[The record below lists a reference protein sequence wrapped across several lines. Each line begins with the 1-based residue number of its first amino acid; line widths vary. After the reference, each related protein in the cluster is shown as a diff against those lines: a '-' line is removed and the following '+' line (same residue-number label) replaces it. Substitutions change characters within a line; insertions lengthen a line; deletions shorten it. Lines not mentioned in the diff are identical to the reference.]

1 MRLIAFGGRPRSG
14 KLAGSACLC
23 RRNEMV
29 STPEA
34 LARRQQR
41 TELRR
46 DQVLDA
52 AEECFRAEGFH
63 GASMARIAA
72 AAGMSVGHIYQYFDS
87 KDAMIIA
94 LCERRFSGF
103 ELLLEAAEE
112 DKPGSVALVD
122 AWIAQF
128 AWWIDPVRAPLT
140 LEIMSE
146 AGRNPEVAQVVQRID
161 RRFREI
167 MERSLL
173 PLAGPIP
180 GDEIGDRLEAIVML
194 SHGMTTR
201 ITADRNADPD
211 RILAAFRSA
220 VHRLLGMA

>member
-1 MRLIAFGGRPRSG
+1 
-14 KLAGSACLC
+14 
-23 RRNEMV
+23 MV
-29 STPEA
+29 RTVEA

-41 TELRR
+41 TELRC

-52 AEECFRAEGFH
+52 AEQCFRAEGFH
-63 GASMARIAA
+63 GASIARIAA
-72 AAGMSVGHIYQYFDS
+72 AAGMSVGHIYQYFEN
-87 KDAMIIA
+87 KEAIIIA

-103 ELLLEAAEE
+103 ERLLVAAEQ
-112 DKPGSVALVD
+112 DAPGAASFVD

-128 AWWIDPVRAPLT
+128 DWWIDPVRAPLT

-146 AGRNPEVAQVVQRID
+146 AGRNPKVAQVVQRID
-161 RRFREI
+161 KRFREI
-167 MERSLL
+167 MRRSLL

-180 GDEIGDRLEAIVML
+180 DGEIDDRLEAIVML

-211 RILAAFRSA
+211 RIMAAFRLA
-220 VHRLLGMA
+220 VHRLLGA

>member
-1 MRLIAFGGRPRSG
+1 
-14 KLAGSACLC
+14 
-23 RRNEMV
+23 MV
-29 STPEA
+29 RTAEA
-34 LARRQQR
+34 LAKRHKR

-52 AEECFRAEGFH
+52 AEHCFRAEGFH

-72 AAGMSVGHIYQYFDS
+72 AADMSVGHIYQYFEN
-87 KDAMIIA
+87 KQAIIIA

-103 ELLLEAAEE
+103 ERLLMAAEQ
-112 DKPGSVALVD
+112 DTPGSTSFVD

-128 AWWIDPVRAPLT
+128 TWWIDPVRAPLT

-146 AGRNPEVAQVVQRID
+146 AGRNPKVAQVVERID

-167 MERSLL
+167 MRRSLL

-180 GDEIGDRLEAIVML
+180 DDEIDDRLEAIVML
-194 SHGMTTR
+194 SHGMTSR
-201 ITADRNADPD
+201 ITADPKADPD
-211 RILAAFRSA
+211 RIIAAFRLA
-220 VHRLLGMA
+220 VHGLLATA